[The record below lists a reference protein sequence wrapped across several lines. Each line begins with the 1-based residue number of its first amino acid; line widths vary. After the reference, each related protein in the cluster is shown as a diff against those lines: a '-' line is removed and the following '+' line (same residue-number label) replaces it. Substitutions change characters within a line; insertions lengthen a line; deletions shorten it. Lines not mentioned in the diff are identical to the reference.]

1 VRRIFGFASLQS
13 TFLATVAILLW
24 LFFFFNPM
32 TFCEA
37 DVFFPFTFWVF
48 WQTTRATKTEVL
60 VCILGDDLPQAAE
73 LVSELW
79 AAELNAEYLVNK
91 RVMKHIEHA
100 RESRIPW
107 MVIVG
112 EREQSEGIVKLKN
125 VEDAEEEEE
134 EIPRSRP
141 VEELQIRLKR

>member
-1 VRRIFGFASLQS
+1 LFLLVIGKFTCAVRRIFGFASLQS

-24 LFFFFNPM
+24 L
-32 TFCEA
+32 
-37 DVFFPFTFWVF
+37 F

>member
-1 VRRIFGFASLQS
+1 
-13 TFLATVAILLW
+13 
-24 LFFFFNPM
+24 M

-134 EIPRSRP
+134 ESPRSRP